1 MNARIT
7 FAIEEKLLNWA
18 KNQAEKAGM
27 STSRFLG
34 GLIERES
41 AKQKAPSKPPNP
53 SRRRRPAF

>member
-41 AKQKAPSKPPNP
+41 AKQKVPSKRPNP
-53 SRRRRPAF
+53 SRCR